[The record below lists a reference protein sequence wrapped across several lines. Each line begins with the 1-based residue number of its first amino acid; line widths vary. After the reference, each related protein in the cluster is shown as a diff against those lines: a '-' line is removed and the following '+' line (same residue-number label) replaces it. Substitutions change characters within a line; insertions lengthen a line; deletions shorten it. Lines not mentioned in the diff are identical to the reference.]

1 VGAPRAIARAHALVT
16 QTTAPDDEQV
26 RSITV
31 LLLDA
36 SGSGARAK
44 RVLADAYSS
53 SSLDAGRPVVDHAG
67 RAKVGAAGVNVRDDE
82 RVSRVLEGHCAVT
95 RGLELLAG
103 DVLVARVPR

>member
-1 VGAPRAIARAHALVT
+1 VRVGRGVSEMAVYDSL
-16 QTTAPDDEQV
+16 DDEQE
-26 RSITV
+26 RSLTV

-36 SGSGARAK
+36 SGSGAGAN

-67 RAKVGAAGVNVRDDE
+67 RAKEGAAGVNVRDDE
-82 RVSRVLEGHCAVT
+82 RGSPVLEGDRAVT